1 MLKASLS
8 SLIAI
13 WITFCGCL
21 LILPAN
27 AMAVNQPYPLLT
39 LTDLPSGFA
48 QASSEEASSCQMAG
62 AIAAFAYK
70 QDTQLTELI
79 CVSTFSLSTSAQAEL
94 PPETMQQMFDS
105 ILQHPEALIQQA
117 NSQANSTDTTG
128 VEILALEGI
137 GEVATGFS
145 KTEAGIGRT
154 EIVLFRRGNW
164 MTSVLVR
171 CAVGQEP
178 IAPLPYVARQV
189 DQRVAQL

>member
-1 MLKASLS
+1 MLKAFLS

-13 WITFCGCL
+13 WISCCGCF

-70 QDTQLTELI
+70 QDAQLTELI
-79 CVSTFSLSTSAQAEL
+79 STFSLATSAQPEL

-117 NSQANSTDTTG
+117 NSQANSMDTTG
-128 VEILALEGI
+128 VEILALEDI

-154 EIVLFRRGNW
+154 EVVLFRRGNW
-164 MTSVLVR
+164 ITSVLVR
-171 CAVGQEP
+171 CTVGQEP